1 MMPNIYTDTTP
12 YNITVPAN
20 LKMLAPIPN
29 TNPSFLY
36 SSAAL
41 VIEWAKP
48 VMGIIKALFKTLTQ
62 TSKTPKAV
70 KIEDIAINVSITK
83 IPDSFLGKSNQTE

>member
-1 MMPNIYTDTTP
+1 
-12 YNITVPAN
+12 
-20 LKMLAPIPN
+20 
-29 TNPSFLY
+29 
-36 SSAAL
+36 
-41 VIEWAKP
+41 
-48 VMGIIKALFKTLTQ
+48 MGIIKALFKTLTQ

>member
-1 MMPNIYTDTTP
+1 MSFYPPIINSLIMPNIYTDTTP

-41 VIEWAKP
+41 VIE
-48 VMGIIKALFKTLTQ
+48 
-62 TSKTPKAV
+62 
-70 KIEDIAINVSITK
+70 
-83 IPDSFLGKSNQTE
+83 